1 MSVDLAQTALAGGA
15 GLATVAS
22 PCVLPL
28 LPAMLGVSTQG
39 GRWRPL
45 AIVLGFVLSFA
56 GVALL
61 FGASAQVLGLR
72 AQTLRDVAAITL
84 LLAGVLMLWP
94 RLADGLMA
102 ALSRPLGKLAD
113 GAHRLGSHDRG
124 EAWGGLLLGATLGA
138 LWTPCA
144 GPVLASI
151 LALAAGAGSP
161 ARSAPLLLA
170 YAAGAGL
177 PMLAL
182 AYGGRWATHRLRP
195 LAQHAVRLRH
205 AFGAMVVLTA
215 MAMLARVDTQAAAWL
230 ARVASGAATAAAAAG
245 DALLPPAQAA
255 PVGVGEQAPEFSG
268 LGPWLNSP
276 PLSMASLKGKV
287 VLVDFWTYACVNC
300 IRTLPHLQRLH
311 ERYAHRGLVIVGVHS
326 PEFAFE
332 RDTGNVRDAVRR
344 HGLGY
349 AVAQDNGFATWQAWR
364 NLYWP
369 AQYLVGPDGRVVLR
383 HFGEGG
389 EAALDAAIE
398 RLLAPARSGQQHL
411 PAPPP

>member
-1 MSVDLAQTALAGGA
+1 MSLDLAQTALAGGA

-39 GRWRPL
+39 GHLRPL
-45 AIVLGFVLSFA
+45 AIVIGFVASFA
-56 GVALL
+56 GAALL
-61 FGASAQVLGLR
+61 FGASAHVLGLS
-72 AQTLRDVAAITL
+72 AQTLRDVSATVL
-84 LLAGVLMLWP
+84 LLTGMLMLWP
-94 RLADGLMA
+94 RLADRLMA
-102 ALSRPLGKLAD
+102 TLAGPLGSLAD
-113 GAHRLGSHDRG
+113 KAHRLGSQDHG
-124 EAWGGLLLGATLGA
+124 GLGGGLLLGATLGI

-161 ARSAPLLLA
+161 SQSAPLLLA

-182 AYGGRWATHRLRP
+182 AYGGRWATTRLRP
-195 LAQHAVRLRH
+195 LMRHATRLRQ

-215 MAMLARVDTQAAAWL
+215 AAMLAQVDTQAAAWL
-230 ARVASGAATAAAAAG
+230 ARSVSSAATAAG
-245 DALLPPAQAA
+245 EALVPSAQAA
-255 PVGVGEQAPEFSG
+255 PVDIGERAPEFSG
-268 LGPWLNSP
+268 LGPWINSP

-300 IRTLPHLQRLH
+300 IRTLPHIQRLH
-311 ERYAHRGLVIVGVHS
+311 EQYASRGLVIVGVHS
-326 PEFAFE
+326 PEFPFE
-332 RDTGNVRDAVRR
+332 RDTGNVRAAVKR

-349 AVAQDNGFATWQAWR
+349 AVAQDNSFATWQAWR

-389 EAALDAAIE
+389 EEALEAAIE
-398 RLLAPARSGQQHL
+398 RLLPR
-411 PAPPP
+411 

>member
-1 MSVDLAQTALAGGA
+1 MSLDLAQTALAGGA

-28 LPAMLGVSTQG
+28 LPAMLGISTQG

-61 FGASAQVLGLR
+61 FGASAQVLGLS
-72 AQTLRDVAAITL
+72 AQTLRDVAAIAL

-94 RLADGLMA
+94 RLSDGLMA
-102 ALSRPLGKLAD
+102 ALSRPLGALAY
-113 GAHRLGSHDRG
+113 GAHRLGNHDRG
-124 EAWGGLLLGATLGA
+124 ELWGGLLLGATLGA

-161 ARSAPLLLA
+161 GQSAPLLLA

-182 AYGGRWATHRLRP
+182 AYGGRWATTRLRP
-195 LAQHAVRLRH
+195 LVRHAMRLRQV
-205 AFGAMVVLTA
+205 FGALVVATA
-215 MAMLARVDTQAAAWL
+215 LAMLAQVDAQASAWL
-230 ARVASGAATAAAAAG
+230 ARTFTSTATSVG
-245 DALLPPAQAA
+245 EALLPAAQAN
-255 PVGVGEQAPEFSG
+255 PVDIDEQAPEFAG

-276 PLSMASLKGKV
+276 PLTMASLKGKV

-300 IRTLPHLQRLH
+300 IRTLPHLQHLQQ
-311 ERYAHRGLVIVGVHS
+311 RYAARGLVIVGVHS
-326 PEFAFE
+326 PEFPFE

-344 HGLGY
+344 HGLTY
-349 AVAQDNGFATWQAWR
+349 AVAQDNGFATWKAWR
-364 NLYWP
+364 NQYWP
-369 AQYLVGPDGRVVLR
+369 AQYLVGPEGRVVLR

-398 RLLAPARSGQQHL
+398 QLLPR
-411 PAPPP
+411 